1 MTATLA
7 SVLLLAAAPPQAIRI
22 DDQPLRVCIDAPKAI
37 FQVENGKDVP
47 VLATMSVERWSEE
60 SDTPGWTVVQQDVTQ
75 KEARPKQVKNV
86 KLEAHQRRWVT
97 WELKKRTGPPSLAT
111 GRHRLVL
118 TWSQDN
124 GEPPGSVAHEFIIVD
139 CGD

>member
-1 MTATLA
+1 MTAVLA
-7 SVLLLAAAPPQAIRI
+7 AVLLLAAAPPQGIRI
-22 DDQPLRVCIDAPKAI
+22 DDQPLRVCIDAPKVI

-47 VLATMSVERWSEE
+47 VLAVMSVERWSEE
-60 SDTPGWTVVQQDVTQ
+60 DDTPGWTVIQQDVTQ

-86 KLEAHQRRWVT
+86 KLDAHQRRWVT
-97 WELKKRTGPPSLAT
+97 WELKKRAGPPSLAT
-111 GRHRLVL
+111 GRHRFVL
-118 TWSQDN
+118 TWSQDD